1 MTGETDGADMTAHQH
16 DHEHVRHHFEE
27 ELDEIRSGLVHMG
40 SLVVENTRRAGE
52 AVVENRLDLIA
63 PVRDADLEINEL
75 YKHLE
80 EQTFETIALQQP
92 VAGDL
97 RFLVAATRMLYEM
110 ERSGDLAVNM
120 VKSLGRQ
127 EGFPLVPE
135 VQGLLN
141 RLVTESSALFA
152 KATDAIADMAP
163 EIGMEIDRAD
173 DVVDRLTGQY
183 FQAVSDHGEEL
194 QLDASVQLMRIGRYL
209 ERIADHGVN
218 IAENVTYVVTGL
230 WPDDEHA
237 APADG

>member
-1 MTGETDGADMTAHQH
+1 MSDRATERADVTAHE
-16 DHEHVRHHFEE
+16 HEHARQHFDE
-27 ELDEIRSGLVHMG
+27 ELDTIRTGLVHMG

-52 AVVENRLDLIA
+52 AVVENRLELIA
-63 PVRDADLEINEL
+63 PVCDGDLEINEL
-75 YKHLE
+75 YRQLE

-97 RFLVAATRMLYEM
+97 RFLVAATRILYEI

-120 VKSLGRQ
+120 VKSLERQ
-127 EGFPLVPE
+127 EGFPVVPE
-135 VQGLLN
+135 VQGLLG
-141 RLVTESSALFA
+141 RLVFESSALFA
-152 KATDAIADMAP
+152 RATDAIADMAP
-163 EIGMEIDRAD
+163 ETGMEIDKAD
-173 DVVDRLTGQY
+173 DVVDQLTGQY

-218 IAENVTYVVTGL
+218 IAENVTYAVTAH

-237 APADG
+237 AQADD